1 MRAVL
6 TRNTNV
12 SGGFVNLPSL
22 LVAVLVLGVSG
33 CLSPTAP
40 DPGKPNFFL
49 SCAGIPN
56 GGVVGVTISPTS
68 WTLDRSLNQTIT
80 EYGHVWR
87 DDPNTPGTQF
97 YCEDLT
103 ITINFI
109 FPYPSYVRE
118 IAEVTPKQHATAMP
132 GPYNGT
138 IGEVRAQYGG
148 FVATSHI
155 TVVP

>member
-1 MRAVL
+1 MWRLFLLFSLVGVL
-6 TRNTNV
+6 
-12 SGGFVNLPSL
+12 
-22 LVAVLVLGVSG
+22 AA
-33 CLSPTAP
+33 CQSPTSP
-40 DPGKPNFFL
+40 DPGKPDFFL

-68 WTLDRSLNQTIT
+68 WTLDRSLNQTVT

-97 YCEDLT
+97 YCQDLT

-109 FPYPSYVRE
+109 YPYPSYVTEVPHSRE
-118 IAEVTPKQHATAMP
+118 KQHTTAMP